1 MSVVLENVCYT
12 YMKGTPYERCALDR
26 VSLSIEKGEFVA
38 LIGHSGSGKS
48 TLVQQLS
55 GLLQPSSGRV
65 LVDGVDLSG
74 KGDAA
79 KAARRKVGLVFQYP
93 EHQLFA
99 ETVFDDVAFG
109 PRNLGLSED
118 EVALRVA
125 EALAFVRLPLSE
137 FATRSPFALSGGQM
151 RRVAIAGVVAMR
163 PDYLILDEPSAGLD
177 PLARNILYEEMRL
190 LYEKS
195 AIAIVLVTHS
205 MEEAVEFSKRLLV
218 MSNSKIILDDQPVE
232 IFKGSQAVL
241 REAGVDVPD
250 IVRLADCL
258 RHRGFRIDEDCL
270 SVEMLVAELL
280 EGLKQRGRA

>member
-26 VSLSIEKGEFVA
+26 VSLSIEKGELGA
-38 LIGHSGSGKS
+38 WSGPAGSGTS
-48 TLVQQLS
+48 TVGQQLS

-109 PRNLGLSED
+109 PRNLGLAED

-125 EALAFVRLPLSE
+125 EALAFVRLPLAE

-218 MSNSKIILDDQPVE
+218 MSSSKIILDDQPGK
-232 IFKGSQAVL
+232 IFKASQAVL

-270 SVEMLVAELL
+270 SVKMLVAELL
-280 EGLKQRGRA
+280 EGLKQRGRV